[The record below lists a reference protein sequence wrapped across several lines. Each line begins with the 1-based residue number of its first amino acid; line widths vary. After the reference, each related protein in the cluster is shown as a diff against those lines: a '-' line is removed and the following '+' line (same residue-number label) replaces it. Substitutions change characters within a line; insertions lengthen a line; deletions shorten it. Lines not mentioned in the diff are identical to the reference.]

1 MVTGGKK
8 RRLENSTLA
17 GMLDRTRVMMCAIMF
32 TVMLFNPFGN
42 ILTAAV
48 PSAGDVSRSSGR
60 TLLSMNPSG
69 KLMNACQLLFLN
81 KL

>member
-42 ILTAAV
+42 LVTTAV
-48 PSAGDVSRSSGR
+48 PSAGDVSRSGR

-69 KLMNACQLLFLN
+69 KLMHVNCCF
-81 KL
+81 K